1 LSREQV
7 QRGDEIDLSHK
18 RMGREGPR
26 LKRTPEIDR
35 TIRQVNKRTKGRLSV
50 RAFHAELQRKEGV
63 DVQSHTTVHKWLEEL
78 DAFKHKRSV
87 IPTLTH
93 DQRVWRV
100 DYCLNMLGPRQRTL
114 PEFYDV
120 VHVDEKWFWLMPDGE
135 IVRGIPEANGSIT
148 LPSPPTAQH
157 KNAIPKAMFLT
168 ANARP
173 RPEYGFNGKLGIWRV
188 TGLKEALRKS
198 KNHERGDTY
207 EVDVSITA
215 AVYRRL
221 LEEKVYPA
229 IKQKMWWKKIGNGH
243 EAGPVFIVQDG
254 ATPHTAEG
262 NEAFFLRQQHKG
274 GFDIRVIQQPAQSPD
289 LNFNDCSF
297 FRSIHCFVRV
307 KDHRNLNELARDVL
321 EAYEEFPTEK
331 IEHCWQVLFRN
342 IMFVLRNDGSND
354 YKNLKTKE
362 RTRRRHGGD
371 IQKTLTAAEI
381 KKARE
386 FTETDV

>member
-1 LSREQV
+1 MGREPSTPPRTTRGSDIPTPRKVAAAIDLSLARSPRGTKYKRNELKRLSAKHNIGETALKQIGKLSREQV
-7 QRGDEIDLSHK
+7 QRGEEIDLSHK
-18 RMGREGPR
+18 RMGREPST

-63 DVQSHTTVHKWLEEL
+63 DVQSHTTVHKWLQEL

-229 IKQKMWWKKIGNGH
+229 IKQKMWWKKIGNGRL
-243 EAGPVFIVQDG
+243 
-254 ATPHTAEG
+254 T
-262 NEAFFLRQQHKG
+262 
-274 GFDIRVIQQPAQSPD
+274 
-289 LNFNDCSF
+289 
-297 FRSIHCFVRV
+297 
-307 KDHRNLNELARDVL
+307 
-321 EAYEEFPTEK
+321 
-331 IEHCWQVLFRN
+331 CW
-342 IMFVLRNDGSND
+342 
-354 YKNLKTKE
+354 
-362 RTRRRHGGD
+362 
-371 IQKTLTAAEI
+371 AP
-381 KKARE
+381 
-386 FTETDV
+386 